1 MWAMQIKKV
10 RPLKFH
16 VWEQQVQHDHKAF
29 QRLWRDTEY
38 LGGSLVIVFKLEE
51 KTHLWDFLH
60 KSVKS
65 RASKH

>member
-1 MWAMQIKKV
+1 M
-10 RPLKFH
+10 KFH

-38 LGGSLVIVFKLEE
+38 LGWGGSVVIVFKLDEGGK